1 MDGTEEEKRTPVLH
15 ARRRA
20 RRGRRVSALSQ
31 KIKEIELE
39 RERRE
44 KEGSKRVGGREYR
57 FLWISKGVT
66 LVSTDGDKYQDSIE
80 VLLFVLFFPMQCR

>member
-1 MDGTEEEKRTPVLH
+1 MEEKRTPFLH

-39 RERRE
+39 RGRRE
-44 KEGSKRVGGREYR
+44 KEGSKEGGREGVSIPLDKQRGHSR
-57 FLWISKGVT
+57 F
-66 LVSTDGDKYQDSIE
+66 D
-80 VLLFVLFFPMQCR
+80 